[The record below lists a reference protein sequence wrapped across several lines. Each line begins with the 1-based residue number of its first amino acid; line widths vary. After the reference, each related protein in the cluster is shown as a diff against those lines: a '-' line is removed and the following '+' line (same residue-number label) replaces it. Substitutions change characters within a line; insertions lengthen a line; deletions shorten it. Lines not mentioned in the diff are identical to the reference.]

1 MSLRTHVGALVY
13 DWPRFLRHL
22 PSAWV
27 RICNR
32 RERIEYDGR
41 GARCEWLFTSTLHL
55 ADVYPVAGRWLMA
68 RALRDWPV
76 ILGDSSPAEQETP
89 EVSFI
94 IGHRGTDRV
103 PHLLATLRS
112 IAGQEG
118 CRIECIV
125 VEQAVSRQVEEHLP
139 SWVRYSHQPIEAG
152 MPYNRAAT
160 FNRGAILARGSILI
174 LHDNDML
181 VPARY
186 AAESLARIRGGAVF
200 ADLKRFIFYLA
211 TEESRR
217 LLGGADVRP
226 TSASVV
232 QNLRG
237 GSIVAERTAYDA
249 IGGFDEAFVGWGGE
263 DNDFWDR
270 AETTG
275 RVYSFG
281 YLPIIHIEHPP
292 QGEKLDRGNAPA
304 VLRYEE
310 LRAIDPRER
319 IDALR
324 SRQRPGG

>member
-1 MSLRTHVGALVY
+1 VY

-22 PSAWV
+22 PGACV

-32 RERIEYDGR
+32 RERLEYDGR
-41 GARCEWLFTSTLHL
+41 GARCDWHFTSTLHL
-55 ADVYPVAGRWLMA
+55 ADVHPFAGRWLMA
-68 RALRDWPV
+68 RALRDWPI
-76 ILGDSSPAEQETP
+76 ILSDSPPAEQGLP

-94 IGHRGTDRV
+94 IGHRGTERV
-103 PHLLATLRS
+103 PHLLSTLGS

-125 VEQAVSRQVEEHLP
+125 VEQSASRQVEKHLP
-139 SWVRYSHQPIEAG
+139 PWVHYNHQPIEDG
-152 MPYNRAAT
+152 TPYNRAAT
-160 FNRGAILARGSILI
+160 FNRGATLARGSTLI

-186 AAESLARIRGGAVF
+186 AAESLARIREGAMF

-211 TEESRR
+211 TKDSVS
-217 LLGGADVRP
+217 LLAGQNVRA
-226 TSASVV
+226 TTASVV